1 MHVGLLHEASLADR
15 PTRNAHGATVGQGW
29 KAVTKSISTDN
40 ASTAKS
46 SLRGIG
52 LAITN
57 MGLAMVFFLF
67 AYGHAVSFLEQP
79 RLSVLLIVITESI
92 VAVLLLVRRD
102 PDETSHTWQAWI
114 TTTGG
119 TFAPFLLRPTDVSED
134 LLVGQILQIAGA
146 LVQIGALAAL
156 NRSLGLLPAH
166 RGIKSDG
173 LYRFVRHPLY
183 SAYILTFA
191 GYLVSNL
198 SVYNTVIVAATA
210 TFMVMRI
217 RCEEDLLRQYPLY
230 ASYANRTRWGLIPFV
245 W

>member
-1 MHVGLLHEASLADR
+1 MSEE
-15 PTRNAHGATVGQGW
+15 T
-29 KAVTKSISTDN
+29 STEKT
-40 ASTAKS
+40 STEKT

-57 MGLAMVFFLF
+57 VGLAFLFAVF
-67 AYGHAVSFLEQP
+67 AYGHAVSFLERP
-79 RLSVLLIVITESI
+79 RLSVLLIVITETI

-102 PDETSHTWQAWI
+102 PDETRHTWQTWI

-119 TFAPFLLRPTDVSED
+119 TFAPLLLRPTEVSED
-134 LLVGQILQIAGA
+134 VLIGQVLQIAGT

-183 SAYILTFA
+183 TAYILTFT
-191 GYLVSNL
+191 GYLISNL
-198 SVYNTVIVAATA
+198 TIYNTIILVAGTA
-210 TFMVMRI
+210 FMVMRI
-217 RCEEDLLRQYPLY
+217 RLEEDLLRQYPLY
-230 ASYANRTRWGLIPFV
+230 VSYADKTRWRLIPSV

>member
-1 MHVGLLHEASLADR
+1 MSEE
-15 PTRNAHGATVGQGW
+15 T
-29 KAVTKSISTDN
+29 STEKT
-40 ASTAKS
+40 STEKT

-57 MGLAMVFFLF
+57 VGLAFLFAVF
-67 AYGHAVSFLEQP
+67 AYGHAVSFLERP
-79 RLSVLLIVITESI
+79 RLSVLLIVITETI

-102 PDETSHTWQAWI
+102 PDETRHTWQTWI

-119 TFAPFLLRPTDVSED
+119 TFAPLLLRPTEVSED
-134 LLVGQILQIAGA
+134 VLIGQVLQIAGT

-183 SAYILTFA
+183 TAYILTFT
-191 GYLVSNL
+191 GYLISNL
-198 SVYNTVIVAATA
+198 TIYNTIILVAGTA
-210 TFMVMRI
+210 FMVMRI
-217 RCEEDLLRQYPLY
+217 RLEEDLLRQYPLY
-230 ASYANRTRWGLIPFV
+230 VNYADKTRWRLIPSV

>member
-1 MHVGLLHEASLADR
+1 MKSVTEDTSTEHA
-15 PTRNAHGATVGQGW
+15 ATQ
-29 KAVTKSISTDN
+29 KT
-40 ASTAKS
+40 

-57 MGLAMVFFLF
+57 FALATCFFLF
-67 AYGHAVSFLEQP
+67 AYGHAESFLERT
-79 RLSVLLIVITESI
+79 RLSVLLIVITETI

-102 PDETSHTWQAWI
+102 PDETRHTAQTWI

-119 TFAPFLLRPTDVSED
+119 TLAPFLLRPTEVSED
-134 LLVGQILQIAGA
+134 LLIGQILQVVGI
-146 LVQIGALAAL
+146 LVQIGALASL

-173 LYRFVRHPLY
+173 MYRFVRHPLY
-183 SAYILTFA
+183 TAYTITFA

-198 SVYNTVIVAATA
+198 NIYNTVIVLAGIA
-210 TFMVMRI
+210 FMIMRI
-217 RCEEDLLRQYPLY
+217 RCEEDLLLQYPLY
-230 ASYANRTRWGLIPFV
+230 ATYADKTRWRLIPSV

>member
-1 MHVGLLHEASLADR
+1 MTEDTSTESAASEK
-15 PTRNAHGATVGQGW
+15 T
-29 KAVTKSISTDN
+29 
-40 ASTAKS
+40 

-52 LAITN
+52 VAISNVFLATC
-57 MGLAMVFFLF
+57 FFLF
-67 AYGHAVSFLEQP
+67 AYGHAESFLEHP
-79 RLSVLLIVITESI
+79 RLSVLLIIITETI

-102 PDETSHTWQAWI
+102 PDETRHTWQTWI

-119 TFAPFLLRPTDVSED
+119 TLAPFFLRPTDVSED
-134 LLVGQILQIAGA
+134 LLLGQILQVAGTLLQLGA
-146 LVQIGALAAL
+146 LVAL

-183 SAYILTFA
+183 TAYTVTFA

-198 SVYNTVIVAATA
+198 SIYNTIIVILAGTA
-210 TFMVMRI
+210 FMVMRI
-217 RCEEDLLRQYPLY
+217 RCEEDLLRQYPVY
-230 ASYANRTRWGLIPFV
+230 ASYAEKTRWRLIPSV

>member
-1 MHVGLLHEASLADR
+1 MSEE
-15 PTRNAHGATVGQGW
+15 T
-29 KAVTKSISTDN
+29 STEKT
-40 ASTAKS
+40 STEKP

-57 MGLAMVFFLF
+57 VGLAFFFAVF
-67 AYGHAVSFLEQP
+67 AYGHAVSFLERP
-79 RLSVLLIVITESI
+79 RLSVLLIVITETI
-92 VAVLLLVRRD
+92 VAVLLLIRRD
-102 PDETSHTWQAWI
+102 PDETRHTWQTWI

-119 TFAPFLLRPTDVSED
+119 TFAPLLLRPTEVSED
-134 LLVGQILQIAGA
+134 VLIGQVLQIAGT

-183 SAYILTFA
+183 TAYILTFT
-191 GYLVSNL
+191 GYLISNL
-198 SVYNTVIVAATA
+198 TIYNTIILVAGTA
-210 TFMVMRI
+210 FMVMRI
-217 RCEEDLLRQYPLY
+217 RLEEDLLRQYPLY
-230 ASYANRTRWGLIPFV
+230 VSYADKTRWRLIPSV

>member
-1 MHVGLLHEASLADR
+1 MSEE
-15 PTRNAHGATVGQGW
+15 T
-29 KAVTKSISTDN
+29 STEKT
-40 ASTAKS
+40 STEKT

-57 MGLAMVFFLF
+57 ICLACLFAVF
-67 AYGHAVSFLEQP
+67 AYGHAVSFLERP
-79 RLSVLLIVITESI
+79 RLSVLLIVITETI

-102 PDETSHTWQAWI
+102 PDETRHTWQTWI

-119 TFAPFLLRPTDVSED
+119 TFAPLLLRPTEVSED
-134 LLVGQILQIAGA
+134 VLIGQVLQIAGT

-183 SAYILTFA
+183 TAYILTFT
-191 GYLVSNL
+191 GYLISNL
-198 SVYNTVIVAATA
+198 TIYNTIIVVAGTA
-210 TFMVMRI
+210 FMVMRI
-217 RCEEDLLRQYPLY
+217 RLEEDLLRQYPLY
-230 ASYANRTRWGLIPFV
+230 VSYADKTRWRLIPSV

>member
-1 MHVGLLHEASLADR
+1 MSEE
-15 PTRNAHGATVGQGW
+15 T
-29 KAVTKSISTDN
+29 STEKT
-40 ASTAKS
+40 STEKT

-57 MGLAMVFFLF
+57 VGLAFLFAVF
-67 AYGHAVSFLEQP
+67 AYGHAVSFLERP
-79 RLSVLLIVITESI
+79 RLSVLLIVITETI

-102 PDETSHTWQAWI
+102 PDETRHTWQTWI

-119 TFAPFLLRPTDVSED
+119 TFAPLLLRPTEVSED
-134 LLVGQILQIAGA
+134 VLIGQVLQIAGT

-183 SAYILTFA
+183 TAYILTFT
-191 GYLVSNL
+191 GYLISNL
-198 SVYNTVIVAATA
+198 TIYNTIIVVAGTA
-210 TFMVMRI
+210 FMVMRI
-217 RCEEDLLRQYPLY
+217 RLEEDLLRQYPLY
-230 ASYANRTRWGLIPFV
+230 VSYADKTRWRLIPSV